1 MRLPSESKRVPLDPD
16 NTMTERMARTR
27 QYISLT
33 ALCKAGKAIR
43 EQRKPRRH
51 VMRPLSTKLLGG
63 ETE

>member
-1 MRLPSESKRVPLDPD
+1 MRLPSESKRAPLDPD

-33 ALCKAGKAIR
+33 ALHRASKVIR
-43 EQRKPRRH
+43 DQRKPRRH

-63 ETE
+63 KIE